1 MIVSGGGKIEA
12 SDRGISEPLRT
23 KKQEVRLV
31 CVRKKKNKLRN
42 ARITDAETTYQKGEK
57 IKCRCDY
64 Q

>member
-1 MIVSGGGKIEA
+1 MLVSGGGKIEA

-23 KKQEVRLV
+23 KKQEVRS
-31 CVRKKKNKLRN
+31 RSKKKNKLRN

-57 IKCRCDY
+57 IKCRCDD

>member
-23 KKQEVRLV
+23 KKQEVRSSS
-31 CVRKKKNKLRN
+31 KKKNKLRN